1 LLGLAAGVLAVA
13 VVWSPAPALGQ
24 AAEKSTASAL
34 PPGQHKSKI
43 SQEDFNKLI
52 RLELE
57 SGARTEARKAPT
69 AEALNGPPLSDRE
82 KLLHVMNRM
91 AFGPHPGEVSRILKE
106 SDWKKWATAQLDPD
120 SIDDSEHEK
129 EVLRRYPWVRMSMTD
144 LKKNY
149 PLERNGEQSRQ
160 LREELPE
167 SVVFR
172 ALNSN
177 RQFKEVMCEFWRN
190 HFCIDQPATGA
201 PYRSWTACRYEE
213 DVIRKHCFGKFKN
226 MLFASAT
233 HPAMLEFL
241 DNYISRANAWN
252 ENYAR
257 ELMELHTLGA
267 DRYYTEYDVL
277 ELSKVLTGWT
287 FNKRN
292 LTFEFNKDWQQTGP
306 KTFLHKT
313 IPAGYD
319 GGEQALYMLA
329 THPGTAE
336 FISEKLCRYL
346 VNDNPP
352 KDLVKKVSR
361 VFQQSEGDLKK
372 VYAAIIFSEEFM
384 QRGNYRSKFR
394 TPVEFTVAALRAT
407 DAKMNDG
414 KQILQTL
421 DKMGERI
428 YGCTDPTGYYDVAES
443 WMDAGVLTSRWDF
456 CHRLI
461 QGKVKGV
468 ELPSNLLTFFENKKT
483 PEEKAQAMADEVIGA
498 EIGERTK
505 KLLEL
510 ASESGD
516 TQRMMSITLGSPDFQ
531 QQ

>member
-1 LLGLAAGVLAVA
+1 VLAVA
-13 VVWSPAPALGQ
+13 LVLPPPGAFAQ
-24 AAEKSTASAL
+24 AAEKPTSPPL

-43 SQEDFNKLI
+43 SEEDFKTLL

-57 SGARTEARKAPT
+57 SGARTEAHKAPT
-69 AEALNGPPLSDRE
+69 AEALNGPPLNERE
-82 KLLHVMNRM
+82 KLLHVLNRM
-91 AFGPHPGEVSRILKE
+91 AFGPHPGEVSHLVKE
-106 SDWKKWATAQLDPD
+106 SDWKKWVTAQLDPD
-120 SIDDSEHEK
+120 SIDDSECEK
-129 EVLRRYPWVRMSMTD
+129 EVLHRYPWVRMSMSE

-149 PLERNGEQSRQ
+149 PLERNEQSRE
-160 LREELPE
+160 LREQLPE
-167 SVVFR
+167 SIVFR
-172 ALNSN
+172 ELNSK

-201 PYRSWTACRYEE
+201 PNRSWTACRYEE

-233 HPAMLEFL
+233 SPAMLEFL

-267 DRYYTEYDVL
+267 DRYYNEFDVL

-287 FNKRN
+287 FNSRN
-292 LTFEFNKDWQQTGP
+292 LTFEFKKDWQQPGP
-306 KTFLHKT
+306 KTVLHKT

-336 FISEKLCRYL
+336 FISEKLCQYL

-352 KDLVKKVSR
+352 KDLVKKVAR

-372 VYAAIIFSEEFM
+372 VYAAIIFSEDFL
-384 QRGNYRSKFR
+384 QRGNYRAKFR

-407 DAKMNDG
+407 NAKLTDG
-414 KQILQTL
+414 RQILQTL

-428 YGCTDPTGYYDVAES
+428 YGCTEPTGYYDVAES

-456 CHRLI
+456 CYRLI
-461 QGKVKGV
+461 RGQVKGV
-468 ELPSNLLTFFENKKT
+468 ELPSDLLAFYDSKKT
-483 PEEKAQAMADEVIGA
+483 PEEKAKAMADSVIGA

-505 KLLEL
+505 KILQ
-510 ASESGD
+510 ATAESGD
-516 TQRMMSITLGSPDFQ
+516 TQRMMSIVLGSPDFQ

>member
-13 VVWSPAPALGQ
+13 AVSPPALTFGQ
-24 AAEKSTASAL
+24 TVEKSNGAAL

-43 SQEDFNKLI
+43 SEQDFKLLM

-57 SGARTEARKAPT
+57 AGARGEARKAPT
-69 AEALNGPPLSDRE
+69 AEALNGPPLNDRE
-82 KLLHVMNRM
+82 KLLQVMNRM
-91 AFGPHPGEVSRILKE
+91 AFGPHPGEVERIMKE

-120 SIDDSEHEK
+120 SIDDSEHQK
-129 EVLRRYPWVRMSMTD
+129 EVLRRFPWVGMSISEM
-144 LKKNY
+144 KKNY
-149 PLERNGEQSRQ
+149 PLERNSEQSRQ

-167 SVVFR
+167 SVIFR
-172 ALNSN
+172 ALGSH

-213 DVIRKHCFGKFKN
+213 EVIRKHAFGKFKN

-267 DRYYTEYDVL
+267 DRHYTEFDVL

-287 FNKRN
+287 FNNRN
-292 LTFEFNKDWQQTGP
+292 LTFEFKKDWQQPGP
-306 KTFLHKT
+306 KTVLRKT
-313 IPAGYD
+313 IPAGYE
-319 GGEQALYMLA
+319 GGEQAIYMLA

-346 VNDNPP
+346 VNDSPP
-352 KDLVKKVSR
+352 KDLVRKVSR
-361 VFQQSEGDLKK
+361 VFQSTEGDLKK
-372 VYAAIIFSEEFM
+372 VYAAIIFSEEFT

-394 TPVEFTVAALRAT
+394 TPVEFTVSVLRAT

-414 KQILQTL
+414 KEIVRTL
-421 DKMGERI
+421 DRMGQRV

-456 CHRLI
+456 CYHLI
-461 QGKVKGV
+461 RGKVKGV
-468 ELPSNLLTFFENKKT
+468 ELPGELLSFFDRKPT

-505 KLLEL
+505 KLLQAAAET
-510 ASESGD
+510 GD
-516 TQRMMSITLGSPDFQ
+516 TARMMSITLGSPDFQ